1 MEDTPLAT
9 VTLAH
14 ARMHAHIPTHRHTVT
29 LIQVI
34 IQLLAIIF
42 VDDNQ

>member
-9 VTLAH
+9 VTPAP
-14 ARMHAHIPTHRHTVT
+14 RVHAHIPTHRHIVT

-42 VDDNQ
+42 VDDNH